1 MKDLLFLNEMI
12 DKGFSPFIVND
23 NKIPLTYGKYD
34 TASYETWK
42 PRQTKA
48 FTKEEFRLKYTNAPN
63 NFMIGM
69 ATGFNDLEVLDID
82 LKVLDS
88 VSERKEWFD
97 EYIAFL
103 EDNIE
108 DFHDKV
114 VIYKTMN
121 AGYHI
126 LFRSKSLC
134 GNTKIAKLKGMKE
147 AIIETRSTGGYVVV
161 YDKQYNNRSYLDVDY
176 ITDEDRDI
184 LFSCSRSYNYIEE
197 VAEAPK
203 KASNNVKISQEGLSP
218 WEDYNQ
224 RESSLDLLT
233 ANGFK
238 VVRRLSDK
246 TLFKRDGATSSHS
259 GYVFHD
265 SGMMYMHS
273 TGTQFENELGYMPFH
288 IYTILNHNGDK
299 SEATKALYN
308 AGYGDRYVNPMPVI
322 EDEEEEVIETE
333 FPLEVFPKDLV
344 TYMRANNKA
353 LNHNVDFMAGALLYV
368 TSVIIG
374 NSMKAQPKVG
384 WIESANIWLSI
395 VGNAGAGKTPS
406 ISVMTKPLESLNGD
420 EIMKFID
427 GQAKFEAY
435 QNLDKKEQALE
446 EQVGKPRRT
455 QFVVNDIT
463 MEALVEMHNENQNG
477 VGVMKD
483 ELAGFFKSMNQYRD
497 GGDMEHWLSSWSG
510 KDILLNRK
518 TAGNSFVQNAFLPI
532 MGGIQPSI
540 MDLFQTEENI
550 ANGFLDRMLFVYPFS
565 EPQYLSNED
574 LNPKLIEWYDDY
586 IKAFFQD
593 VKRGLR
599 FDKRGSVIPKIV
611 EYTPEAYKKFEEI
624 HTEITDRERGDSDEL
639 EIKSMFPK
647 QKGYLSRFALLINT
661 LNSLSD
667 DAISRDVIS
676 LDSVLKA
683 EKLFNYFVSMKKKI
697 LSESQKR
704 SIAKSIVKKG
714 TDPYTNFKA
723 LIKSNP
729 NMKNKDIAEAL
740 RVSGK
745 TITRYKN
752 KFKNE

>member
-1 MKDLLFLNEMI
+1 
-12 DKGFSPFIVND
+12 
-23 NKIPLTYGKYD
+23 
-34 TASYETWK
+34 
-42 PRQTKA
+42 
-48 FTKEEFRLKYTNAPN
+48 
-63 NFMIGM
+63 
-69 ATGFNDLEVLDID
+69 
-82 LKVLDS
+82 
-88 VSERKEWFD
+88 
-97 EYIAFL
+97 
-103 EDNIE
+103 
-108 DFHDKV
+108 
-114 VIYKTMN
+114 
-121 AGYHI
+121 
-126 LFRSKSLC
+126 
-134 GNTKIAKLKGMKE
+134 
-147 AIIETRSTGGYVVV
+147 
-161 YDKQYNNRSYLDVDY
+161 
-176 ITDEDRDI
+176 
-184 LFSCSRSYNYIEE
+184 
-197 VAEAPK
+197 
-203 KASNNVKISQEGLSP
+203 
-218 WEDYNQ
+218 
-224 RESSLDLLT
+224 
-233 ANGFK
+233 
-238 VVRRLSDK
+238 
-246 TLFKRDGATSSHS
+246 
-259 GYVFHD
+259 
-265 SGMMYMHS
+265 
-273 TGTQFENELGYMPFH
+273 
-288 IYTILNHNGDK
+288 
-299 SEATKALYN
+299 
-308 AGYGDRYVNPMPVI
+308 
-322 EDEEEEVIETE
+322 
-333 FPLEVFPKDLV
+333 
-344 TYMRANNKA
+344 
-353 LNHNVDFMAGALLYV
+353 
-368 TSVIIG
+368 
-374 NSMKAQPKVG
+374 
-384 WIESANIWLSI
+384 
-395 VGNAGAGKTPS
+395 
-406 ISVMTKPLESLNGD
+406 MTKPLESLNGD

-683 EKLFNYFVSMKKKI
+683 EKLFHYFVSMKKKI